1 MKPRELINLGFPEG
15 PVIGEIV
22 QAVERARAGGVGSHD
37 IRDRIRLLLEDASSL
52 SQDAHFGPA
61 ADMIL
66 SGAHADRYAFREA
79 RDARSM
85 FDIWG
90 KDQIDTG
97 AIDQMVN
104 AMRLPVAVGGAL
116 MPDAHVGY
124 GLPIGGVLATE
135 GAVIPYAVGVDIACR
150 MMLSVLPIEAT
161 ANQPDPIKKRESEL
175 IRIIERNTRFGAGAK
190 FTGRDRRE
198 APVLDEDWNITDI
211 TKKMKPTACEQLG
224 TSGGGNHFVDV
235 GELEFAE
242 DFKGV
247 PAGRYVAILTHS
259 GSRGPGART
268 CDFYSRLAQSL
279 HPKLPKEFRHLAW
292 LSLDKP
298 EGQEYWAA
306 MELMGRFASANH
318 HCIHATILRDLNLT
332 PLLQVENHHN
342 FAWKE
347 LHGGREVIVHRKG
360 ATPAG
365 AGVIGI
371 IPGSMAAPGFLVEG
385 KGQHSSLDS
394 AAHGAGRQFSRKKAK
409 ETFRWNPVRKL
420 LDERRVRLVSAGLD
434 EVPGAYKSIEDV
446 MAAQRDLVRIVARFD
461 PRIVKMADDGFAE
474 D

>member
-1 MKPRELINLGFPEG
+1 MKPRELINLGFSEG
-15 PVIGEIV
+15 PAIGEIV
-22 QAVERARAGGVGSHD
+22 RAAERALAGGVASD
-37 IRDRIRLLLEDASSL
+37 EILERLRLLREDPSAL
-52 SQDAHFGPA
+52 SNDTYFGVA

-66 SGAHADRYAFREA
+66 QDTRLERYIFREA
-79 RDARSM
+79 GQARSM

-90 KDQIDTG
+90 EERIDAG

-104 AMRLPVAVGGAL
+104 AMRLPVAVAGAL

-150 MMLSVLPIEAT
+150 MMLSVLPINASTTE
-161 ANQPDPIKKRESEL
+161 PDPIKKLESEFV
-175 IRIIERNTRFGAGAK
+175 RVIERNTRFGAGAK

-242 DFKGV
+242 DYKGV

-279 HPKLPKEFRHLAW
+279 HPRLPKEYRHLAW
-292 LSLDKP
+292 LLLDRP
-298 EGQEYWAA
+298 EGLEYWAA

-318 HCIHATILRDLNLT
+318 HCIHETILRDMNMS
-332 PLLQVENHHN
+332 PILQVENHHN

-347 LHGGREVIVHRKG
+347 VHGGREVIVHRKG

-365 AGVIGI
+365 AGVLGV

-385 KGQHSSLDS
+385 MGRHSSLDS

-409 ETFRWNPVRKL
+409 ETFSWDPVRKL
-420 LDERRVRLVSAGLD
+420 LGERRVRLMSAGLD
-434 EVPGAYKSIEDV
+434 EVPGAYKPIEDV
-446 MAAQRDLVRIVARFD
+446 MAAQRDLVRVVARFE